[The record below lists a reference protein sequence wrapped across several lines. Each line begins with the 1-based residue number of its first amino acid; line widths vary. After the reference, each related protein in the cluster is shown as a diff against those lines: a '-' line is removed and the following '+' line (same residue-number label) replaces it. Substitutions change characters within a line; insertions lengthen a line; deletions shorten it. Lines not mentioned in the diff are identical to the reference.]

1 MFIKSPQPKS
11 SFLSNEKDMEI
22 IIGKM
27 LKNERLKRLLFYTTR
42 DALDKPNITE
52 DQTIDLIGKNIK
64 TVPKL
69 YVDKDV
75 LNYVYITFDNFS
87 PSGNPEFRDNI
98 IMFDVICHYDQW
110 QLKDFALRPF
120 KIAAEID
127 SMFNK
132 SKLTGI
138 GELQFLGATQENY
151 SDEFAGVCLIFAA
164 VHGEEDKKFMPN
176 PADEEQFLKDWKD
189 LNAPDE

>member
-164 VHGEEDKKFMPN
+164 VHGGEDKKFMPN